1 MTAPTAVHANAT
13 TSVPI
18 TAPGD
23 QPPHVPWYARPR
35 VVLSLL
41 GALVVASA
49 LLAREPLSGRSG
61 DPRLSAFSTDPL
73 GARLLHDLAGR
84 MGWRVTRARTNPV
97 PPTADAVLAVLDP
110 TEAITPAEAHAML
123 QHVRRGGAMLL
134 VLGDG
139 TDALSDSLRIT
150 VGTPGGTVDTRA
162 GAAVRCESTTPFTRN
177 GLWFGSAALFP
188 LDGAGMQT
196 PGAEPLI
203 YVWRSTRSQLL
214 PAMQGMPFGAGRIV
228 VAADPDVFRNDAL
241 RECRYGLDVPAV
253 RALEYLAAGGAR
265 TRTTLVFDELHQ
277 SRARTSGI
285 PGAVRRYLSG
295 TPSGHTLLQLI
306 AAGCI
311 LLLALAPRLLVPRNE
326 TRVVRRSPLE
336 HVDAL
341 ARAYEQVRASRTATG
356 RLVRGL
362 RRRVGRGAQRL
373 RTAESD
379 EEFLDRIAAS
389 VPALTSD
396 AALVRDALSSTLPA
410 DRFQAVGQA
419 ISRIESTLTGSP
431 QQS

>member
-1 MTAPTAVHANAT
+1 MTAPTGVPATPRTNA
-13 TSVPI
+13 
-18 TAPGD
+18 
-23 QPPHVPWYARPR
+23 PWYARPR
-35 VVLSLL
+35 IVLSIL
-41 GALVVASA
+41 GAVVVASA

-84 MGWRVTRARTNPV
+84 LGWRVTRAQTNPV
-97 PPTADAVLAVLDP
+97 PATPDAVLAVLDP
-110 TEAITPAEAHAML
+110 TETITPREAHAML

-139 TDALSDSLRIT
+139 TSALSDSLRIT

-162 GAAVRCESTTPFTRN
+162 GAAERCESTTPFARN
-177 GLWFGSAALFP
+177 GLWIGQAALFP
-188 LDGAGMQT
+188 LEGAGMRT
-196 PGAEPLI
+196 PGAEPLV
-203 YVWRSTRSQLL
+203 YVRQSTRQTGNQLR
-214 PAMQGMPFGAGRIV
+214 PAMQGMPFGSGRIV

-253 RALEYLAAGGAR
+253 RALEYLAAGGVR
-265 TRTTLVFDELHQ
+265 TRTALVFDELHQ
-277 SRARTSGI
+277 ARARTSGI
-285 PGAVRRYLSG
+285 QGAVRRYLSG
-295 TPSGHTLLQLI
+295 TPSGHALLQLM

-311 LLLALAPRLLVPRNE
+311 LLLALAPRLLVPRDE

-362 RRRVGRGAQRL
+362 RRRVGRGTQRM

-379 EEFLDRIAAS
+379 EDFLDRIATS
-389 VPALTSD
+389 VPALKGD
-396 AALVRDALSSTLPA
+396 AALVRDALAATLPP

-431 QQS
+431 QHL